1 MEKTGKVQTLVV
13 SGKKLFG
20 TDDKER
26 SLTRKAYLKQKQN
39 ENKKPNLVKEVRLIN
54 ACIEQG

>member
-1 MEKTGKVQTLVV
+1 MEKTGKVQTLVG
-13 SGKKLFG
+13 SGKKLFE

-26 SLTRKAYLKQKQN
+26 SLAGKADLKQKQK